1 MFDVVRSESA
11 QHSSLQFSLI
21 AASLPCLE
29 DGPGGD
35 HDDEGQGDG
44 GEGPHQAGHSVGLH
58 TESDWSPGRLTAQ
71 QHRESSAQSSPDK
84 YHVQSQ
90 SGTLSLSVRGDPSS
104 VIVQSQLKWRQEILL
119 EGEFWCLELWHERAG
134 ARSTLHCEP
143 LTWSRTSSV
152 PVWSSQ
158 VPGIN
163 ADLFFI
169 LSFWE
174 W

>member
-1 MFDVVRSESA
+1 MQFYIVNIVIYCSPSKPIKMFDVVRSESA

-44 GEGPHQAGHSVGLH
+44 GEGPDQAGHSVGLH

-104 VIVQSQLKWRQEILL
+104 VIVQSQLK
-119 EGEFWCLELWHERAG
+119 
-134 ARSTLHCEP
+134 
-143 LTWSRTSSV
+143 
-152 PVWSSQ
+152 
-158 VPGIN
+158 
-163 ADLFFI
+163 
-169 LSFWE
+169 
-174 W
+174 